1 MMIDWFGKLPGFQR
15 TPYGRELKVLRWLPA
30 IWAGGTL
37 LALLM
42 VSCAHLWLNAES
54 AAELSRRVQ
63 LIDFIVI
70 GMVIIFWTLV
80 FTVAIGCVI
89 VWIMKGPAYVADG
102 LEVSHRDSP
111 GGSAH
116 GQAGDKV
123 TQYSSK

>member
-1 MMIDWFGKLPGFQR
+1 
-15 TPYGRELKVLRWLPA
+15 
-30 IWAGGTL
+30 